1 MSKSSANSDTHPY
14 MRGHIF
20 WSNNKFW
27 TGGHVTPKG
36 VEYFEE
42 SLQAMKEDK
51 KLTNVDKSLTNGNSF
66 TSTTPR

>member
-1 MSKSSANSDTHPY
+1 MSKSSTNSDTHPY

-42 SLQAMKEDK
+42 SLEVMREDR
-51 KLTNVDKSLTNGNSF
+51 KLTNVDKTLTNGNSSARF
-66 TSTTPR
+66 TQN